1 MQYLGDDERYCTSA
15 ASQSQSCY
23 TMMHSQLGR
32 AHIFHVYGSS
42 NKETRR
48 NDELWAVGQPNSTC
62 EGDESHWGE
71 EVCPIAKPKIYV
83 NIYS

>member
-1 MQYLGDDERYCTSA
+1 M
-15 ASQSQSCY
+15 
-23 TMMHSQLGR
+23 
-32 AHIFHVYGSS
+32 YGSS